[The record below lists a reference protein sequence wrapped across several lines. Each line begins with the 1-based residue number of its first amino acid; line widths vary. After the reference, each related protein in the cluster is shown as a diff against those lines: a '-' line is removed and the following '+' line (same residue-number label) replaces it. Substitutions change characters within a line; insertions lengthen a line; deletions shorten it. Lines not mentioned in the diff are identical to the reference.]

1 MIGPCGVAELSTFP
15 PSFRH
20 SSLSHTSRLLAKRLV
35 RFAFAEFAIHRR
47 IPCLSPSV
55 LTAPR
60 IRTFTAL
67 VAVSGSLN
75 TTMSSESPLSTPTQN
90 VVLDTSKLSAS
101 TSSSV
106 WDRISNWVSENK
118 AVVYTIAGVAV
129 VVTGAGVVYYLS
141 DSNKSSASSTPSI
154 PKKSKNQRRKE
165 KKKAEEEK
173 KTKAASVQEGS
184 LPTTRS

>member
-1 MIGPCGVAELSTFP
+1 
-15 PSFRH
+15 
-20 SSLSHTSRLLAKRLV
+20 
-35 RFAFAEFAIHRR
+35 
-47 IPCLSPSV
+47 V
-55 LTAPR
+55 LTAFK

-67 VAVSGSLN
+67 VAVSDSLQHI
-75 TTMSSESPLSTPTQN
+75 MSSESPLPTPTQN
-90 VVLDTSKLSAS
+90 VALDTSKLPAS
-101 TSSSV
+101 TTSSV

-141 DSNKSSASSTPSI
+141 DSSKSSASSTPSV

-173 KTKAASVQEGS
+173 KAKAASVQEGS
-184 LPTTRS
+184 SPTSWSLHNR